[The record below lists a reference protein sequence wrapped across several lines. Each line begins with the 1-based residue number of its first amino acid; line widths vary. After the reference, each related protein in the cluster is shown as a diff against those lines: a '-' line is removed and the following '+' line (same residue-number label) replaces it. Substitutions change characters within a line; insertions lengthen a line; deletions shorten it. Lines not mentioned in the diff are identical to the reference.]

1 MVDEFDST
9 DMADEALA
17 SVARVDADGGI
28 GDAVRG
34 GCRFAADLK
43 GRMIEQIGLD

>member
-17 SVARVDADGGI
+17 SVACETRTVASATLCGADAGFTTDCI
-28 GDAVRG
+28 
-34 GCRFAADLK
+34 
-43 GRMIEQIGLD
+43 GRMIEEIGLD

>member
-17 SVARVDADGGI
+17 SAACGDADGDV

-34 GCRFAADLK
+34 RCRFCHRFQRAND
-43 GRMIEQIGLD
+43 

>member
-17 SVARVDADGGI
+17 SVAC
-28 GDAVRG
+28 GDARWHRRRCAGQMQVLPPISAG
-34 GCRFAADLK
+34 EWLK
-43 GRMIEQIGLD
+43 KSAWT